1 MAEVIA
7 VCRRYRAAAVT
18 DQYASRAV
26 VDRLMG
32 AGIPVTVN
40 AMTATS
46 KTAAFAELRTR
57 AYAGTL
63 ELYPDPALMAELRR
77 LRSRFTAGR
86 STVVNPRVGGSTGIA
101 PSPALA
107 VMAQAQHGGISGYV
121 PGGGTALGILP
132 ADLIGLL

>member
-7 VCRRYRAAAVT
+7 VCHRYRATAVT

-32 AGIPVTVN
+32 AGVPVTVH

-57 AYAGTL
+57 AV
-63 ELYPDPALMAELRR
+63 RR
-77 LRSRFTAGR
+77 HA
-86 STVVNPRVGGSTGIA
+86 
-101 PSPALA
+101 
-107 VMAQAQHGGISGYV
+107 
-121 PGGGTALGILP
+121 
-132 ADLIGLL
+132 